1 MLRAQRIFQRSEL
14 AAGEFGELTLTESAQ
29 LDGLADIKRSGCG
42 LVEVHTHPFSRGD
55 VRFSEFDELQLPIF
69 ARYFCNKLPGRTF
82 GSLVIGTAGY
92 AGRAWNGDS
101 FDDLELRPIGERV
114 ENPPWARSV
123 QAPNTSAAT
132 IYDRQIR
139 ALGAEGQRG
148 LSTLKVAVV
157 GLGGTGSQVAQ
168 QLAHLGV
175 AELVLLDDDTVEWS
189 NLPRLSGATWWDAL
203 LHRKKTAVA
212 LRQAR
217 RLRRDLR
224 LQTVGNLRASDALK
238 SLASVD
244 LIVGCVDNDGA
255 RLVLTEL
262 AAAHLIPYI
271 DIGVGIDKE
280 DDRPEIG
287 GRVAFYTAGGPC
299 LACADE
305 IDFAEAAEDLETDA
319 APRFGWSEVMR
330 GIERSSQL

>member
-1 MLRAQRIFQRSEL
+1 MLSGSRPGAPPRILERRQLCGLRVIGRVFLGSGVQLMQLLVPAESLETLTRELLASSPEEGAAFLSVHESGSNWVLRAQRIFQRSEL

-114 ENPPWARSV
+114 KIPPWARSV

-189 NLPRLSGATWWDAL
+189 NLPRLSGATWWG
-203 LHRKKTAVA
+203 H
-212 LRQAR
+212 
-217 RLRRDLR
+217 
-224 LQTVGNLRASDALK
+224 ASSQKEDCCRSAASP
-238 SLASVD
+238 SLA
-244 LIVGCVDNDGA
+244 A
-255 RLVLTEL
+255 
-262 AAAHLIPYI
+262 
-271 DIGVGIDKE
+271 
-280 DDRPEIG
+280 
-287 GRVAFYTAGGPC
+287 
-299 LACADE
+299 
-305 IDFAEAAEDLETDA
+305 
-319 APRFGWSEVMR
+319 
-330 GIERSSQL
+330 RSSTADGRQSASFGCAEVPREC